1 MISTDFSY
9 PYLISSARDKEFGVE
24 KKKGKTKT
32 APFPCSSKTSCWIAL
47 EISTVCS

>member
-24 KKKGKTKT
+24 KKGKDKD
-32 APFPCSSKTSCWIAL
+32 SSFSLFFKDLLLDGSRNFCCL
-47 EISTVCS
+47 